1 MHTRSSCNRKVKSK
15 LMYDIVVIGNPAY
28 YENDSVVLAS
38 GAVYAAVTAAKLG
51 MENVALV
58 GAVGNELRSK
68 ATRVLDKHDIEFFL
82 TESDETSRFQVALD
96 LEGSKFANLI
106 GTKNEM
112 RIRDFPDEFLRA
124 KMILLSPVLREIHA
138 EFIEWLH
145 DSSDSILLLDPRF
158 RRICDDNRFRLM
170 GNHRLAEEILDLI
183 DVVKPNRLESKILTG
198 EDDPFL
204 AVEML
209 VESGSDLGIVTLSD
223 EGSIVFDGKDFYRIP
238 AYKINTGNGIGAG
251 DSYLS
256 AFAAKML
263 EDNPIAECG
272 AFASAVASIVVESS
286 GGADFRLDDEV
297 IQQRTQQLLEE
308 ITIR

>member
-1 MHTRSSCNRKVKSK
+1 
-15 LMYDIVVIGNPAY
+15 MYDIVVIGNPAY
-28 YENDSVVLAS
+28 YENGSMVLAS
-38 GAVYAAVTAAKLG
+38 GAVYTAVTAANLG
-51 MENVALV
+51 IENVALV
-58 GAVGNELRSK
+58 GTVGNEFLSE
-68 ATRVLDKHDIEFFL
+68 ATQVLDRHDIEFFL

-96 LEGSKFANLI
+96 LKGNEFANLI
-106 GTKNEM
+106 GTRNEI
-112 RIRDFPDEFLRA
+112 RIRDIPDEFLRA

-145 DSSDSILLLDPRF
+145 DSSDSIILLDPRF
-158 RRICDDNRFRLM
+158 RRVSDDNRVRLM
-170 GNHRLAEEILDLI
+170 GNHRVAGEILGFI

-223 EGSIVFDGKDFYRIP
+223 EGSIAFDGKDFYRIP
-238 AYKINTGNGIGAG
+238 AYKINTANGIGAG
-251 DSYLS
+251 DSYLA

-263 EDNPIAECG
+263 EENPISECG
-272 AFASAVASIVVESS
+272 AFASAVASIVVESPA
-286 GGADFRLDDEV
+286 GIDFRLERNV
-297 IQQRTQQLLEE
+297 IQQRTEQILEG

>member
-1 MHTRSSCNRKVKSK
+1 
-15 LMYDIVVIGNPAY
+15 MYDIVVIGNPAY
-28 YENDSVVLAS
+28 YENDSMVLAS
-38 GAVYAAVTAAKLG
+38 GAVYTAVTAAKLG

-58 GAVGNELRSK
+58 GAVGNELRSE
-68 ATRVLDKHDIEFFL
+68 ATQVLDKHDIEFFL
-82 TESDETSRFQVALD
+82 TESDETSRFRVALD
-96 LEGSKFANLI
+96 LKGSKLANLV
-106 GTKNEM
+106 GTRNEI
-112 RIRDFPDEFLRA
+112 RIRDIPDEFLRA

-145 DSSDSILLLDPRF
+145 GSSDSIILLDPRF
-158 RRICDDNRFRLM
+158 RRVSDDNRVRLM
-170 GNHRLAEEILDLI
+170 GNHRVAEEILGFI

-223 EGSIVFDGKDFYRIP
+223 EGSIAFDGKDFYHIP
-238 AYKINTGNGIGAG
+238 AYKISTANDIGAG

-263 EDNPIAECG
+263 EASPVAECG
-272 AFASAVASIVVESS
+272 AFASAVASIVVESTA
-286 GGADFRLDDEV
+286 GIDFRLDRNV
-297 IQQRTQQLLEE
+297 VQQRTEQLLEE

>member
-1 MHTRSSCNRKVKSK
+1 MRTRSSCKRRVKNRP
-15 LMYDIVVIGNPAY
+15 MYDIVVIGNPAY
-28 YENDSVVLAS
+28 YENGSMVLAS
-38 GAVYAAVTAAKLG
+38 GAVYTAVTAANLG
-51 MENVALV
+51 IENVALV
-58 GAVGNELRSK
+58 GTVGNEFLSE
-68 ATRVLDKHDIEFFL
+68 ATQVLDRHDIEFFL

-96 LEGSKFANLI
+96 LKGNEFANLI
-106 GTKNEM
+106 GTRNEI
-112 RIRDFPDEFLRA
+112 RIRDIPDEFLRA

-145 DSSDSILLLDPRF
+145 DSSDSIILLDPRF
-158 RRICDDNRFRLM
+158 RRVSDDNRVRLM
-170 GNHRLAEEILDLI
+170 GNHRVAGEILGFI

-223 EGSIVFDGKDFYRIP
+223 EGSIAFDGKDFYRIP
-238 AYKINTGNGIGAG
+238 AYKINTANGIGAG
-251 DSYLS
+251 DSYLA

-263 EDNPIAECG
+263 EENPISECG
-272 AFASAVASIVVESS
+272 AFASAVASIVVESPA
-286 GGADFRLDDEV
+286 GIDFRLERNV
-297 IQQRTQQLLEE
+297 IQQRTEQILEG

>member
-1 MHTRSSCNRKVKSK
+1 MKNRP
-15 LMYDIVVIGNPAY
+15 MYDIVVIGNPAY
-28 YENDSVVLAS
+28 YENGSMVLAS
-38 GAVYAAVTAAKLG
+38 GAVYTAVTAANLG
-51 MENVALV
+51 IENVALV
-58 GAVGNELRSK
+58 GTVGNEFLSE
-68 ATRVLDKHDIEFFL
+68 ATQVLDRHDIEFFL

-96 LEGSKFANLI
+96 LKGNEFANLI
-106 GTKNEM
+106 GTRNEI
-112 RIRDFPDEFLRA
+112 RIRDIPDEFLRA

-145 DSSDSILLLDPRF
+145 DSSDSIILLDPRF
-158 RRICDDNRFRLM
+158 RRVSDDNRVRLM
-170 GNHRLAEEILDLI
+170 GNHRVAGEILGFI

-223 EGSIVFDGKDFYRIP
+223 EGSIAFDGKDFYRIP
-238 AYKINTGNGIGAG
+238 AYKINTANGIGAG
-251 DSYLS
+251 DSYLA

-263 EDNPIAECG
+263 EENPISECG
-272 AFASAVASIVVESS
+272 AFASAVASIVVESPA
-286 GGADFRLDDEV
+286 GIDFRLERNV
-297 IQQRTQQLLEE
+297 IQQRTEQILEG